1 MEIEKGIPMPVR
13 KLGEYKEE
21 CIHLLLKMDV
31 GDSIL
36 VKDRTRDTVRYWT
49 IHAERRHRNRNS
61 VKDKNGLIKRPNKL
75 KYKIA
80 TIEHKQQRI
89 WRVG

>member
-1 MEIEKGIPMPVR
+1 MEIEKGIPMPAR

-21 CIHLLLKMDV
+21 CINLLLKMDV

-36 VKDRTRDTVRYWT
+36 VKNRTRDTVRYWT

-61 VKDKNGLIKRPNKL
+61 FNGNKSTKR

-89 WRVG
+89 WRVI